1 MLFNTDDTDGSE
13 GEIDDDNEQD
23 KGRRTT
29 EEAQRIAYEQRL
41 RKWNWELLIHNLSN
55 GKITKYKEILSMN
68 YIFILN
74 WLSMKKELKIQ
85 NT

>member
-1 MLFNTDDTDGSE
+1 MFNNNGDGDE
-13 GEIDDDNEQD
+13 GEIDDDNEPI
-23 KGRRTT
+23 KERRTT

-41 RKWNWELLIHNLSN
+41 KKWNWELLIHNLSN
-55 GKITKYKEILSMN
+55 GEITKYKEILGMN

-74 WLSMKKELKIQ
+74 WLSMKKELNIQ